1 MKTLQSEQSET
12 AKSPLSQCSQISG
25 LPVDD
30 ALSCMLN
37 KVMKLF
43 TQKFG
48 GSLLASPSGTYELKH
63 TGLEQYPAKPLMELP
78 NNNHYNILYKYG
90 CLLALFPR
98 KILF

>member
-1 MKTLQSEQSET
+1 MKTLQSEQRET
-12 AKSPLSQCSQISG
+12 AESPLSQCSQFSG

-48 GSLLASPSGTYELKH
+48 CNLLASPSGTYKTYWVMAL
-63 TGLEQYPAKPLMELP
+63 A
-78 NNNHYNILYKYG
+78 NNNNNISYTNM
-90 CLLALFPR
+90 
-98 KILF
+98 IVD